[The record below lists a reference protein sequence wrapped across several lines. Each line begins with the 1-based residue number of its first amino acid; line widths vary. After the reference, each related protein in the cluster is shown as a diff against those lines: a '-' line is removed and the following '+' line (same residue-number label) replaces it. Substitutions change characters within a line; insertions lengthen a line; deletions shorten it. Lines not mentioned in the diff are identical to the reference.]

1 MIFTSFRSRC
11 SETERLD
18 RGEFT
23 NAEYRRWQKDMW
35 YIHRFFGEVRALR
48 KTLVAEI
55 ESTHESSVSVLEI
68 AAGSGGLL
76 AYLKQRIRRK
86 KLMQIGLEISVDS
99 TLSIAGKGSIAVRG
113 DGLDLPFADNS
124 VDFVFTTL
132 FLHHLD
138 ELQATQ
144 LMSEMD
150 RVARRKFFIIDLDR
164 RPVPYLL
171 YRFFGAILLQRFT
184 RDDGAL
190 SIRRAYRRCELEAI
204 AMKAGLKQFDV
215 KRSAI
220 NRLILV
226 GGGRV

>member
-1 MIFTSFRSRC
+1 MIFTSFRSR
-11 SETERLD
+11 SSVTERLD

-23 NAEYRRWQKDMW
+23 NTEYRRWQKEMW
-35 YIHRFFGEVRALR
+35 FIHRFFGEVRALR
-48 KTLVAEI
+48 NTLVAEI

-76 AYLKQRIRRK
+76 AYLKQRIRRS
-86 KLMQIGLEISVDS
+86 KLTRIGLEISADS
-99 TLSIAGKGSIAVRG
+99 TLSIADNGCIAVRG
-113 DGLDLPFADNS
+113 DGLDLPFANNS

-138 ELQATQ
+138 EAQAIQ

-171 YRFFGAILLQRFT
+171 YRLFGAILLQRFT

-190 SIRRAYRRCELEAI
+190 SIRRAYRRRELEAI
-204 AMKAGLKQFDV
+204 AIKAGLKQFKV

-220 NRLILV
+220 NRLVLV